1 MALLISGTT
10 GNRLEIKPGKN
21 DVIEFRLGNTD
32 DTKYSI
38 KIDPGKYTRD
48 ELVAKMNERFPNGR
62 LPCKMEAVA
71 ETVSGRNVIGIKSD
85 MTMTGL
91 SGNFLMIDHIS
102 SPIYD
107 ICKYSEL
114 VNSEAVLT
122 GTRQIPAGQEIERGR
137 NDYFV
142 LDAGWYDSDG
152 KPHQEKLAH

>member
-1 MALLISGTT
+1 
-10 GNRLEIKPGKN
+10 
-21 DVIEFRLGNTD
+21 
-32 DTKYSI
+32 
-38 KIDPGKYTRD
+38 
-48 ELVAKMNERFPNGR
+48 
-62 LPCKMEAVA
+62 
-71 ETVSGRNVIGIKSD
+71 

-91 SGNFLMIDHIS
+91 SGNFLMIDDIS

-152 KPHQEKLAH
+152 KPHQEKLRIDLLDPGEDLRNYSSADAIADRIREKLAEAG